1 MHMHS
6 SKVLLAM
13 LVMAGGCAVQAQAP
27 LPTLMSTNIC
37 ADMLALK
44 LAAPEQIL
52 SLSKQSQDERLFSMA
67 QHARQYRS
75 NAATAEDVLLLQPQ
89 VVLASRRW
97 SARHQTTLLKRYG
110 VRMVNL
116 PFPTDWPGILRS
128 TEQVGAAI
136 GQAQRAQDLVRN
148 LEQRLAAM
156 RSTSRPFTALYLR
169 PNGGSAGA
177 NTHVDA
183 VLEAAGLRNHA
194 GALGLT
200 GWGRIDLERI
210 VQNPPDIFITP
221 AIANDAAYARSAL
234 SRHPQMRTLLERI
247 PVVTLQHN
255 DWGCSNWQLVDAAE
269 AVATQVDVLQLYRQA
284 PVDTTTTGKA
294 M

>member
-1 MHMHS
+1 
-6 SKVLLAM
+6 
-13 LVMAGGCAVQAQAP
+13 
-27 LPTLMSTNIC
+27 MSTNIC

-44 LAAPEQIL
+44 LASPEQIL

-67 QHARQYRS
+67 EQARQYRA
-75 NAATAEDVLLLQPQ
+75 NAATAEDVLQLQPQ

-97 SARHQTTLLKRYG
+97 SARHQTALLKRYG
-110 VRMVNL
+110 VRMVNM
-116 PFPTDWPGILRS
+116 PFPTDWPGILSS

-136 GQAQRAQDLVRN
+136 GQAKRAQDLVRN
-148 LEQRLAAM
+148 MEFRLAVM
-156 RSTSRPFTALYLR
+156 RSISRPFNALYLR
-169 PNGGSAGA
+169 PNGGSAGV

-183 VLEAAGLRNHA
+183 VLQAAGLRNHA

-221 AIANDAAYARSAL
+221 SIANDAAYARSAL
-234 SRHPQMRTLLERI
+234 SRHPQMRALLEHI
-247 PVVTLQHN
+247 PVVTLEHN

-269 AVATQVDVLQLYRQA
+269 AVAAQVDALQIHHA
-284 PVDTTTTGKA
+284 FPTHTATTAKEV
-294 M
+294 